1 MSSAAAASPA
11 LVTHGLTL
19 KGASLSWAIAH
30 RRKTIENRST
40 RLPTGWIAL
49 HTGVGKLP
57 AARAVELAA
66 NCPGMPTEESLPHG
80 CIIGAMRIDRACDVA
95 GCAGTPSEPWALG
108 PVCNVIGA
116 VCLLPK
122 PLAHKGFLGVWK
134 IDEEICKSV
143 RAGLSKAP
151 VLMNDP
157 ERLPPK
163 AVSRSIGA
171 AGKRK
176 ATALLAPPAAATR
189 DDAGTSSGAT
199 KTNASSGCAGAAG
212 AEGSYIKVPRR
223 R

>member
-95 GCAGTPSEPWALG
+95 GCAGTPHEASMASLAAWWALRRQ
-108 PVCNVIGA
+108 A
-116 VCLLPK
+116 RRT
-122 PLAHKGFLGVWK
+122 
-134 IDEEICKSV
+134 SV
-143 RAGLSKAP
+143 AWSSR
-151 VLMNDP
+151 
-157 ERLPPK
+157 R
-163 AVSRSIGA
+163 VSLR
-171 AGKRK
+171 
-176 ATALLAPPAAATR
+176 T
-189 DDAGTSSGAT
+189 
-199 KTNASSGCAGAAG
+199 
-212 AEGSYIKVPRR
+212 
-223 R
+223 